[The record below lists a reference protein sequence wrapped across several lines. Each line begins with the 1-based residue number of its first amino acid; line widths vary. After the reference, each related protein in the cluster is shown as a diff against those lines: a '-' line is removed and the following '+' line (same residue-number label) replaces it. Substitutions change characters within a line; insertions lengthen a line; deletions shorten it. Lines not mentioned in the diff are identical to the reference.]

1 MRLNPDCMRDVLL
14 VAEEHVPLNGSLSM
28 GNLLS
33 LLPSYSKDE
42 LTYTCLKL
50 NEGNLLNILKMNSD
64 NATSVAN
71 ISDITYEGHQFLENI
86 RNQST
91 WETVKQK
98 LSLLGSSSVPVIM
111 SVASQLM
118 TEKIKASF

>member
-14 VAEEHVPLNGSLSM
+14 VAEDHVPLNSSLSM

-50 NEGNLLNILKMNSD
+50 NEGNLLNVLKMNSD

-98 LSLLGSSSVPVIM
+98 LSLLGSSSVPVIV

-118 TEKIKASF
+118 IEKIKSSL

>member
-14 VAEEHVPLNGSLSM
+14 VAEENLPLNGSLPMSD
-28 GNLLS
+28 
-33 LLPSYSKDE
+33 LLPLLPGYSEDE
-42 LTYTCLKL
+42 ITYTCLKL
-50 NEGNLLNILKMNSD
+50 NEANLLNIFKTPYPGGTFVND
-64 NATSVAN
+64 
-71 ISDITYEGHQFLENI
+71 IREITYNGHQFLENI

-111 SVASQLM
+111 SVASQVILN
-118 TEKIKASF
+118 KISSSL

>member
-14 VAEEHVPLNGSLSM
+14 VAEDHVPLNGSLSM

-50 NEGNLLNILKMNSD
+50 NEGNLLNVLKMNSD

-98 LSLLGSSSVPVIM
+98 LSLLGSSSVPVIV

-118 TEKIKASF
+118 IEKIKSSL

>member
-14 VAEEHVPLNGSLSM
+14 IAEDQVPVNGSLSM

-33 LLPSYSKDE
+33 LLPNYSKDE

-50 NEGNLLNILKMNSD
+50 NEGNLLKICKMNSD
-64 NATSVAN
+64 NVTSVAN

-111 SVASQLM
+111 SVASQVILN
-118 TEKIKASF
+118 KISSSL

>member
-14 VAEEHVPLNGSLSM
+14 VAEDHIPLNGSLSM

-50 NEGNLLNILKMNSD
+50 NEGNLLNILKMDSD
-64 NATSVAN
+64 NGTSVAN

-118 TEKIKASF
+118 IEKIKSSL

>member
-14 VAEEHVPLNGSLSM
+14 VAEDHVPLNGSLSM
-28 GNLLS
+28 GSLLS

-50 NEGNLLNILKMNSD
+50 NEGNLLNILKMDSD
-64 NATSVAN
+64 NGTSVAN

-118 TEKIKASF
+118 IEKIKSSF

>member
-14 VAEEHVPLNGSLSM
+14 VAEEHVPLNGSLST

-50 NEGNLLNILKMNSD
+50 NEGNLLNILKMDSD
-64 NATSVAN
+64 NGTSVAN

-118 TEKIKASF
+118 IEKIKASF

>member
-50 NEGNLLNILKMNSD
+50 NEGNLLNVLKMNSD

-98 LSLLGSSSVPVIM
+98 LSLLGSSSVPVIV

-118 TEKIKASF
+118 IEKIKSSL

>member
-14 VAEEHVPLNGSLSM
+14 VAEENLPLNGSLPMSD
-28 GNLLS
+28 
-33 LLPSYSKDE
+33 LLPLLPGYSKDE
-42 LTYTCLKL
+42 ITYTCLKL
-50 NEGNLLNILKMNSD
+50 NEANLLNIFKTPYPGGTFVND
-64 NATSVAN
+64 
-71 ISDITYEGHQFLENI
+71 IREITYNGHQFLENI

-118 TEKIKASF
+118 IEKIKSSF

>member
-14 VAEEHVPLNGSLSM
+14 VAEDNVPLNGSLSM

-50 NEGNLLNILKMNSD
+50 NEGNLLNVLKMNSD

-98 LSLLGSSSVPVIM
+98 LSLLGSSSVPVIV

-118 TEKIKASF
+118 IEKIKSSL

>member
-1 MRLNPDCMRDVLL
+1 MRLSPDCMRDVLL
-14 VAEEHVPLNGSLSM
+14 VAEDHVPLNGSLSM

-50 NEGNLLNILKMNSD
+50 NEGNLLNILKMDSD
-64 NATSVAN
+64 NGTSVAN

-118 TEKIKASF
+118 IEKIKSSF

>member
-14 VAEEHVPLNGSLSM
+14 IAEDHVPLNGSLSM

-33 LLPSYSKDE
+33 LLPNYSKDE
-42 LTYTCLKL
+42 IAYTCLKL
-50 NEGNLLNILKMNSD
+50 NEGNLLNILKINSD
-64 NATSVAN
+64 NVTSVAN

-91 WETVKQK
+91 WEIVKQK
-98 LSLLGSSSVPVIM
+98 LSFLGSSSVQAIM
-111 SVASQLM
+111 SVASQVII
-118 TEKIKASF
+118 EKLNS

>member
-50 NEGNLLNILKMNSD
+50 NEGNLLNILKMDSD
-64 NATSVAN
+64 NGTSVAN

-118 TEKIKASF
+118 IEKIKSSL

>member
-14 VAEEHVPLNGSLSM
+14 VAEDHVPLNGSLSM

-50 NEGNLLNILKMNSD
+50 NEGNLLNVLKMNSD
-64 NATSVAN
+64 NATSIAN

-98 LSLLGSSSVPVIM
+98 LSLLGSSSVPVIV

-118 TEKIKASF
+118 IEKIKSSL

>member
-14 VAEEHVPLNGSLSM
+14 VAEENLPLNGSLPMSD
-28 GNLLS
+28 
-33 LLPSYSKDE
+33 LLPLLPGYSKDE
-42 LTYTCLKL
+42 ITYTCLKL
-50 NEGNLLNILKMNSD
+50 NEANLLNIFKTPYPGGTFVND
-64 NATSVAN
+64 
-71 ISDITYEGHQFLENI
+71 IREITYNGHQFLENI

-111 SVASQLM
+111 SVASQVILN
-118 TEKIKASF
+118 KISSSL

>member
-14 VAEEHVPLNGSLSM
+14 VAEDHVLLNGSLSM

-33 LLPSYSKDE
+33 LLPGYSKDE

-50 NEGNLLNILKMNSD
+50 NEGNLLNILKLDSD
-64 NATSVAN
+64 NGTSVAN

-91 WETVKQK
+91 WEIVKQK

-118 TEKIKASF
+118 IEKIKASF

>member
-14 VAEEHVPLNGSLSM
+14 VAEENLPLNGSLPMSD
-28 GNLLS
+28 
-33 LLPSYSKDE
+33 LLPLLPGYSKDE
-42 LTYTCLKL
+42 ITYTCLKL
-50 NEGNLLNILKMNSD
+50 NEANLLNIFKTPYPGGTFVND
-64 NATSVAN
+64 
-71 ISDITYEGHQFLENI
+71 IREITYNGHQFLESI

-118 TEKIKASF
+118 IEKIKSSF

>member
-1 MRLNPDCMRDVLL
+1 MRLNPDCMRDILL
-14 VAEEHVPLNGSLSM
+14 VAEDQVPLNSSLSM
-28 GNLLS
+28 GSLLS
-33 LLPSYSKDE
+33 SLPNYSKDE

-50 NEGNLLNILKMNSD
+50 NEGNLLNISKMNSD
-64 NATSVAN
+64 NAISVAC

-111 SVASQLM
+111 SVASQVILN
-118 TEKIKASF
+118 KISSSL